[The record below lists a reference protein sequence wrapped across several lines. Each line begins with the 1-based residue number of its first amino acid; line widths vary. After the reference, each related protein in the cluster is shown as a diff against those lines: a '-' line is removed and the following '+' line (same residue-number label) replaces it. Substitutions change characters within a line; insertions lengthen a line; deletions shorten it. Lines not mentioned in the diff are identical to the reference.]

1 MWSRLNN
8 ETLVVVTKQHLSNTC
23 IARNELQYRG
33 MNMQLSIRLI
43 LLIWSKKSLSKH
55 PSMLATVAMKLT
67 SAVYRENHFS
77 EVTPDVVVVKSRIR
91 LWGVAA
97 VLEFTE
103 FLREIDA
110 SGRTSQRFLQHR
122 VVSLRRP
129 CCAKAVGV
137 AVWFLKHQICL
148 LFCIRKVW
156 MRY

>member
-8 ETLVVVTKQHLSNTC
+8 ETLVVVTKQHLSTTC

-33 MNMQLSIRLI
+33 INMQLSIRLI

-55 PSMLATVAMKLT
+55 PRMLATVAMKLT
-67 SAVYRENHFS
+67 SSVYRENHFS

-97 VLEFTE
+97 VLVSPGYRCE
-103 FLREIDA
+103 
-110 SGRTSQRFLQHR
+110 RTDESTFFAT
-122 VVSLRRP
+122 SCCRP